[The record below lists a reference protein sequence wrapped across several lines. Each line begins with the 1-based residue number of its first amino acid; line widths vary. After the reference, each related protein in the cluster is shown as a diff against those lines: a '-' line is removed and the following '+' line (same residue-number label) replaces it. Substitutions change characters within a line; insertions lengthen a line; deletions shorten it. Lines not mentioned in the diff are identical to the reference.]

1 MTRTVVRP
9 WITNAILLGLGF
21 ALLLLSKQL
30 VKEFTYY
37 SIGFSGV
44 AGWSVFVYLIAV
56 VVILTQPTNRYTL
69 GIILAVAV
77 LCSLVPLFV
86 PPVMSSDVYRYV
98 WDGLVQHAGIS
109 PYRYIPAD
117 PALKFLQATHK
128 ELFDHIN
135 RRNYAH
141 TIYPPGA
148 EFLFFLVTWI
158 NASVSFMKLGMV
170 LCEGLTFYALI
181 QILSQMGVNRDRVLI
196 FAWCPLL
203 VWEISSSG
211 HIDAA
216 VMPFVCLA
224 LLARL
229 RKRDTWTGVFLGL
242 AILMKLYPF
251 VLFPALYRRGK
262 WKMPAASI
270 AVVAFGY
277 ACYASVGLRVFGFLG
292 GYMKEEGIDSGTRF
306 FLVDLTKHIFGLQHD
321 PIALFYVFGSLLFA
335 VLVLWCWR
343 TSSQTSEADE
353 NVKSGQNFLP
363 QSLSLALAMM
373 LLFSPHYAW
382 YVAWLIPFL
391 VLVPNL
397 PVFTYVCGL
406 FYLCVTPYGAGT
418 QGAQYSLNSIL
429 YSLVALA
436 AVLEF
441 LLRRWPIWHRFA
453 SPASLSAEPLKKIE
467 REIHL

>member
-1 MTRTVVRP
+1 MTRTAVRP
-9 WITNAILLGLGF
+9 WITNVVLLGLGF

-30 VKEFTYY
+30 VSEFTHYT
-37 SIGFSGV
+37 IGFSGV
-44 AGWSVFVYLIAV
+44 AGWSVVVYMIAV
-56 VVILTQPTNRYTL
+56 AVILTQPTNRYTL
-69 GIILAVAV
+69 GIILAVAA
-77 LCSLVPLFV
+77 LCSMVPLLV

-109 PYRYIPAD
+109 AYRYIPAD
-117 PALKFLQATHK
+117 PALNFLQVTHK
-128 ELFDHIN
+128 ELFEHIN

-148 EFLFFLVTWI
+148 EILFFLITSI
-158 NASVSFMKLGMV
+158 NSSVAFMKIGMV

-181 QILSQMGVNRDRVLI
+181 QILSLMGVNPDRVLI

-224 LLARL
+224 LLARM

-251 VLFPALYRRGK
+251 ILLPALYRRGK
-262 WKMPAASI
+262 WKMPVATL
-270 AVVAFGY
+270 AVVALGY
-277 ACYASVGLRVFGFLG
+277 ACYANVGLRVFGFLG

-306 FLVDLTKHIFGLQHD
+306 FLLDLTKHVFRLQYD
-321 PIALFYVFGSLLFA
+321 PVALFYIFGSLLFA
-335 VLVLWCWR
+335 GLVIWCWR
-343 TSSQTSEADE
+343 TSNQISEEDE
-353 NVKSGQNFLP
+353 NVSPGRSFLP
-363 QSLSLALAMM
+363 QSICLALAMM

-382 YVAWLIPFL
+382 YVVWLIPFL
-391 VLVPNL
+391 ALVPNL
-397 PVFTYVCGL
+397 PAFTYVCGL
-406 FYLCVTPYGAGT
+406 FYLCATPYGAGT
-418 QGAQYSLNSIL
+418 KQAQYALNSIL
-429 YSLVALA
+429 YSLVALT
-436 AVLEF
+436 AVLEC
-441 LLRRWPIWHRFA
+441 LSRRWLMRRQLA
-453 SPASLSAEPLKKIE
+453 SSVGLHTEPLHKYE

>member
-1 MTRTVVRP
+1 MTRTTVRP
-9 WITNAILLGLGF
+9 WITNAVLLGIGF

-30 VKEFTYY
+30 VSEFTHYN
-37 SIGFSGV
+37 IGFSRV
-44 AGWSVFVYLIAV
+44 AGSSVVVYMIAV
-56 VVILTQPTNRYTL
+56 AVILTQPTNRYTL
-69 GIILAVAV
+69 GIILAVAA
-77 LCSLVPLFV
+77 LCSMVPLLV

-117 PALKFLQATHK
+117 PALNFLQATHK
-128 ELFDHIN
+128 ELFEHIN

-148 EFLFFLVTWI
+148 EFLFFLITWI
-158 NASVSFMKLGMV
+158 NSSVAFMKIGMI

-181 QILSQMGVNRDRVLI
+181 QILSLMGVNRDRVLI

-216 VMPFVCLA
+216 VMPLVCLA

-242 AILMKLYPF
+242 AILMKLYPV

-262 WKMPAASI
+262 WKMPAATLA
-270 AVVAFGY
+270 AVALGY
-277 ACYASVGLRVFGFLG
+277 ACYANVGLRVFGFLG

-306 FLVDLTKHIFGLQHD
+306 FLLDLTKHIFRLQHD
-321 PIALFYVFGSLLFA
+321 PVALFYIIGSLLFA
-335 VLVLWCWR
+335 GLVIWCWR
-343 TSSQTSEADE
+343 TSNQTSEEDE
-353 NVKSGQNFLP
+353 NGRPGRNFLS
-363 QSLSLALAMM
+363 QSLCLALAMM

-391 VLVPNL
+391 ALIPNL
-397 PVFTYVCGL
+397 PTFTYVCGL
-406 FYLCVTPYGAGT
+406 FYLCATPCGAGT
-418 QGAQYSLNSIL
+418 QEAQYTLNTIL

-436 AVLEF
+436 AVLNF
-441 LLRRWPIWHRFA
+441 LLRRWPMWLRLTSSVGLHT
-453 SPASLSAEPLKKIE
+453 EPLHNLD
-467 REIHL
+467 RESHL

>member
-1 MTRTVVRP
+1 MTRTDARA
-9 WITNAILLGLGF
+9 WITSGILLGLGF

-30 VKEFTYY
+30 VSEFTHYT
-37 SIGFSGV
+37 IGFSGV
-44 AGWSVFVYLIAV
+44 AGWSVVVYLIAV
-56 VVILTQPTNRYTL
+56 AVILTQPTNRYTL

-306 FLVDLTKHIFGLQHD
+306 FLVDLTKHKFGLQHD